1 MAKKQTVQ
9 IGNETVKLTD
19 RELLFANHYIISNN
33 ATDAALKAG
42 YSEKCAGQQG
52 FENLKKPEILRY
64 IHFKTKPI
72 MDQLGI
78 NQERVLRELAAIAFS
93 DFKEVFNDD
102 WTLKPLKEMDPNTTP
117 AIKSLE
123 KTERGVK
130 VHLHD
135 KLSALNRLWEIVKP
149 NQVTNDTDE
158 NEYLNSLDKLYLR
171 N

>member
-1 MAKKQTVQ
+1 
-9 IGNETVKLTD
+9 
-19 RELLFANHYIISNN
+19 
-33 ATDAALKAG
+33 
-42 YSEKCAGQQG
+42 
-52 FENLKKPEILRY
+52 
-64 IHFKTKPI
+64 